1 MDDVSM
7 RYTQNVSQVKDKIL
21 ERNLN
26 GMEWNF
32 RLLEDNVV
40 GQMDEVTVIFDNL
53 IQFSIFSL

>member
-21 ERNLN
+21 ERNFN

-40 GQMDEVTVIFDNL
+40 GQMDEMKVIFDKL

>member
-7 RYTQNVSQVKDKIL
+7 RYTQNVSQVKYKIL
-21 ERNLN
+21 ERNFN

-40 GQMDEVTVIFDNL
+40 GQMDEMKVIFDNL

>member
-21 ERNLN
+21 ERNFN

-40 GQMDEVTVIFDNL
+40 GQMDEMKVIFDNL

>member
-21 ERNLN
+21 ERNFN

-32 RLLEDNVV
+32 RLLEDNMV
-40 GQMDEVTVIFDNL
+40 GQMDEMKVIFDNL